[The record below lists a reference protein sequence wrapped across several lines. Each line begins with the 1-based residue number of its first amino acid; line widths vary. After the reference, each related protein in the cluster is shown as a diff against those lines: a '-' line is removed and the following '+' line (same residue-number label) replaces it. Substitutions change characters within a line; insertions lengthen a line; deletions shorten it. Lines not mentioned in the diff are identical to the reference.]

1 MTFSLLAIS
10 PDIIYQ
16 ILMVVILILGIV
28 IAVGV
33 MYPVLA
39 RTRGGR
45 SSLGKRRVE
54 DEEPLLKRLRRTGE
68 EGKYM
73 MGLIQ
78 SYQTI
83 RDGLLKEFNINYSR
97 ADTER
102 EILNSIINRDEM
114 SKSVRTRLLSLYVLY
129 EHSRFGNLQ
138 ASHREYDM
146 SVMLLEDLLCKYP
159 MLLKQEVH

>member
-10 PDIIYQ
+10 SDIIYQ
-16 ILMVVILILGIV
+16 ILMAVIIILGIV
-28 IAVGV
+28 ITVGV
-33 MYPVLA
+33 MYPVLTSA
-39 RTRGGR
+39 RGSR
-45 SSLGKRRVE
+45 SSLGERRVE
-54 DEEPLLKRLRRTGE
+54 DEEPLLKRLRQTGE

-73 MGLIQ
+73 IGLIQ

-114 SKSVRTRLLSLYVLY
+114 SKSVRTRLLSLYVIY

-138 ASHREYDM
+138 ASPREYEM
-146 SVMLLEDLLCKYP
+146 SMMLLEDLLGKYP
-159 MLLKQEVH
+159 MLLKQEMH